1 MRNMKIAAA
10 VAMAIGGVP
19 AAYAVAPTLAN
30 CQNPTDSL
38 FLAGSSAAQ
47 KGFFSAVNTDGLG
60 GNGVTYTSSNG
71 NFQALCGISS
81 NASLAPI
88 GNAVVIHYRAEG
100 GSVVGAL
107 PIVSGKAIKFLD
119 ISTAT
124 TLGGALT
131 TTGTSATVGTT
142 DGWGGALTTH
152 TVEVGITDV
161 EPAQFAGSNYPSAY
175 SSAVFGT
182 ASPAQLAGLTKTAL
196 VDQVFG
202 LFVNTSGINGGGTGQ
217 AIDLSR
223 ETAAAILKGTYTD
236 WSQVPTASGGQV
248 SSVAK
253 AITVVNRE
261 AGSGSRA
268 GASIY
273 FLHTNCA
280 PTGSTINDPN
290 PAGDGYATGDVLATA
305 GTTTGAIT
313 YASIDNAGKANLT
326 TVSLNGVA
334 PSNLAATAGTYDWWY
349 EAQLI
354 KGTITSTGGAA
365 IYSFLTTELAAVS
378 TAAHFA
384 SILAIPGV
392 AGNVK
397 HVPVV
402 ASPPPAGTT
411 GTTTIYVNP
420 FTRSNN
426 SCNVPTG

>member
-47 KGFFSAVNTDGLG
+47 KGFLSAVNTDGLG
-60 GNGVTYTSSNG
+60 GNGVTYTPSNG
-71 NFQALCGISS
+71 NFQALGGISS

-107 PIVSGKAIKFLD
+107 PIVSGKPIKFLD

-124 TLGGALT
+124 TLGGALA
-131 TTGTSATVGTT
+131 TTGTSATVGTA
-142 DGWGGALTTH
+142 DGWGGALTSH

-161 EPAQFAGSNYPSAY
+161 EPAQFVGSNYPSAY

-182 ASPAQLAGLTKTAL
+182 ANGTQLAALPKTAL
-196 VDQVFG
+196 IGQVFG

-236 WSQVPTASGGQV
+236 WSQVPTSSGGQV
-248 SSVAK
+248 SNVAK
-253 AITVVNRE
+253 AITLVNRE

-268 GASIY
+268 STSIY
-273 FLHTNCA
+273 FLNTNCA
-280 PTGSTINDPN
+280 PTGSTISDPT
-290 PAGDGYATGDVLATA
+290 PATDGYATGDVLATA
-305 GTTTGAIT
+305 GA
-313 YASIDNAGKANLT
+313 
-326 TVSLNGVA
+326 
-334 PSNLAATAGTYDWWY
+334 
-349 EAQLI
+349 
-354 KGTITSTGGAA
+354 
-365 IYSFLTTELAAVS
+365 
-378 TAAHFA
+378 
-384 SILAIPGV
+384 
-392 AGNVK
+392 
-397 HVPVV
+397 
-402 ASPPPAGTT
+402 
-411 GTTTIYVNP
+411 
-420 FTRSNN
+420 
-426 SCNVPTG
+426 

>member
-1 MRNMKIAAA
+1 MRNLKIAAA
-10 VAMAIGGVP
+10 VAMAIGSVP

-30 CQNPTDSL
+30 CQNPSNAL

-107 PIVSGKAIKFLD
+107 PVVSGKAIKFLD
-119 ISTAT
+119 LSTAA

-142 DGWGGALTTH
+142 DGWGGALTSH

-161 EPAQFAGSNYPSAY
+161 EPAQFTGSNYPSLY
-175 SSAVFGT
+175 STAAFGT

-202 LFVNTSGINGGGTGQ
+202 LFVNTSGINGGATGQ

-236 WSQVPTASGGQV
+236 WSQVPTASGGRV

-273 FLHTNCA
+273 FLNTGCA
-280 PTGSTINDPN
+280 PTGSTINDPT
-290 PAGDGYATGDVLATA
+290 PASDAYATGDALAAA
-305 GTTTGAIT
+305 GNTTGAIT

-326 TVSLNGVA
+326 TVSLSGVA

-354 KGTITSTGGAA
+354 KGTITSPGGAA
-365 IYSFLTTELAAVS
+365 IYSFLTTELSAVS

-397 HVPVV
+397 AVPVV
-402 ASPPPAGTT
+402 PSPPPAGTT